1 LISLSKE
8 IKEIRIEVDA
18 QTTQLEEFYKRQHNF
33 WVLPK
38 EQEQLNL
45 VKKRI
50 FDCEWQLSESDSSIK
65 YKLSEIVEMLVLR
78 DIINERKAEQLL
90 KTSIDKVPQAL
101 EIINDINL
109 SDSLDIEIDEMSVP

>member
-1 LISLSKE
+1 MISLSKE